1 MIFEHSVTFLPET
14 FLVTYRSFDLTS
26 YTVSSRAGTML
37 SRVMLMTAILY
48 YPGTSQA
55 FGQQEPPAVTLAEAI
70 RRSERVQPAMVQAAA
85 DVRTSAA
92 QRRSA
97 LGAYLPRVTASSS
110 GSDFFSEGPPRLDP
124 VTGELTSGNA
134 SSRSITTSLAASVDL
149 FTGFRRGA
157 EMRAAR
163 AGEDAAEASLVD
175 ARFEQALTTTNQF
188 LDALAAAQL
197 LRVREASVR
206 RAEEQLKT
214 SVAKLRAGSAT
225 KSDSLRSLVT
235 LGNARLDQITTQTE
249 LASAEANLARLIGEP
264 GRVRAADDSTFY
276 QVLPAIDTQALRTE
290 AESKSP
296 RIQSAAANAAAARAS
311 TRASR
316 SEYWPSL
323 TLGANTGWN
332 GSRANDYDLFNQRQ
346 LSLSLRW
353 NLFDGFDRE
362 LTIVQREAD
371 LDLAEANASDTKLAV
386 QAELTTRLAELD
398 AARAR
403 TQITQTSVAA
413 ATEDLR
419 VQQERYRLGAS
430 TIVDLLTSQEALNQ
444 AEVDVVNARFDYL
457 RAKAQL
463 EALIGRNL

>member
-1 MIFEHSVTFLPET
+1 VP
-14 FLVTYRSFDLTS
+14 RSFLKLYWKSFVLGLNAFNRIPSTEHMVPRRLLLAALLLS
-26 YTVSSRAGTML
+26 PPGAGAAAAQVPT
-37 SRVMLMTAILY
+37 I
-48 YPGTSQA
+48 
-55 FGQQEPPAVTLAEAI
+55 TLAEAI
-70 RRSERVQPAMVQAAA
+70 RRAERVQPAMVQAAG
-85 DVRTSAA
+85 DVRTAAA

-97 LGAYLPRVTASSS
+97 LGAYLPTISASSS
-110 GSDFFSEGPPRLDP
+110 GSDFFSEGPARIDP
-124 VTGELTSGNA
+124 FTGELVSGN
-134 SSRSITTSLAASVDL
+134 STSRSVSTSLSASLDV

-163 AGEDAAEASLVD
+163 ATQAAADASLID

-214 SVAKLRAGSAT
+214 AVAKLRAGSAT
-225 KSDSLRSLVT
+225 RSDSLRSLVT
-235 LGNARLDQITTQTE
+235 LGNARLDQITTGTQ
-249 LASAEANLARLIGEP
+249 LASAEANLARLIGET
-264 GRVRAADDSTFY
+264 GRVRAADDSAFY
-276 QVLPAIDTQALRTE
+276 QVLSPADTQALRTE

-296 RIQSAAANAAAARAS
+296 RIQSAAANAAAAGASARAS
-311 TRASR
+311 QAA
-316 SEYWPSL
+316 YWPSL
-323 TLGANTGWN
+323 TLAANTGWN
-332 GSRANDYDLFNQRQ
+332 GNRNMDYQFFNQRQ

-353 NLFDGFDRE
+353 NLFDGFSRE
-362 LTIVQREAD
+362 LTIAQREAQRD
-371 LDLAEANASDTKLAV
+371 VAEATAGDARLEV
-386 QAELTTRLAELD
+386 QAELTARLAELD
-398 AARAR
+398 AARTR
-403 TQITQTSVAA
+403 TEITQTSVAA

-457 RAKAQL
+457 RAKAQI